1 MPNNLP
7 NSTENPLSNNKTKPT
22 SKNAIV
28 LVSAILSVASALGL
42 WWAGQPSDIYYTAAI
57 TLFVAILWVTEALPI
72 PATSLLP
79 FALFPLFGVL
89 SHSEAASSL
98 GSHVIILLMAA
109 FMLSKG
115 LERANLH
122 KRFAIYMLRL
132 TGSGSP
138 LKLVLGFMLTT
149 AILSMW
155 ISNTATILMML
166 PMAIAIINAVDN
178 PRFGVALILGFML
191 TTAILSMWISNTAT
205 ILMML
210 PMAIA
215 IINAV
220 DNPRFGV
227 ALILGIAYSAS
238 LGGVGTPI
246 GTPPNIIFMSVYE
259 ETQGVE
265 YSFVEWMKT
274 GVPIVLIG
282 VPIMALWL
290 SRGIEKVGDIKLPVP
305 GEWSIAEKRVLMIFG
320 TVAMAWIFRPIW
332 TAWIGVNTI
341 SDSTIA
347 VAGVAAMFFTN
358 SGNDNGQTDAK
369 GNRDKLLNWKTANDI
384 PWGMLLLFAG
394 GICIAKAFTA
404 SGLSVLMGS
413 WLTGLS
419 TLPVILLVL
428 GICLFVTFLTEI
440 TSNTATSTLL
450 MPILAA
456 AGVAVG
462 VDPKLLM
469 IPAAISASCAFMLPV
484 ATAPNAIAYSTD
496 KFDIKTMARE
506 GIMLNVLVAMV
517 VTGVCY
523 ITLT

>member
-1 MPNNLP
+1 MLV
-7 NSTENPLSNNKTKPT
+7 ENIKVKKFIITTGKKGSAMQKHATKKNTIIVIAFLSSLLVGGALYVFEQPKD
-22 SKNAIV
+22 IV
-28 LVSAILSVASALGL
+28 F
-42 WWAGQPSDIYYTAAI
+42 TAAI

-72 PATSLLP
+72 PATSIIP

-89 SHSEAASSL
+89 THAEAASSL
-98 GSHVIILLMAA
+98 GSHVIMLLMAA

-122 KRFAIYMLRL
+122 KRFAIYMLRV

-138 LKLVLGFMLTT
+138 LKVILGFMLTT
-149 AILSMW
+149 AVLSMW

-166 PMAIAIINAVDN
+166 PMAIAIVNALDN
-178 PRFGVALILGFML
+178 PKF
-191 TTAILSMWISNTAT
+191 S
-205 ILMML
+205 
-210 PMAIA
+210 
-215 IINAV
+215 
-220 DNPRFGV
+220 V
-227 ALILGIAYSAS
+227 ALILGIAYAAS

-259 ETQGVE
+259 ETQGME
-265 YSFVEWMKT
+265 YSFIEWMKT
-274 GVPIVLIG
+274 GVPIVI
-282 VPIMALWL
+282 VAIPIMALWL
-290 SRGIEKVGDIKLPVP
+290 ARGIRTVGDINLPEP
-305 GEWSIAEKRVLMIFG
+305 GQWTTAEKRVLAIFG
-320 TVAMAWIFRPIW
+320 TVAFAWIFRPFW
-332 TAWIGVNTI
+332 TAWIGVTTI

-347 VAGVAAMFFTN
+347 VAGVVAMFIVN
-358 SGNDNGQTDAK
+358 SGNDNGQVDKK
-369 GNRDKLLNWKTANDI
+369 GHNDKLLDWKTANDI

-394 GICIAKAFTA
+394 GICIAKAFMA
-404 SGLSVLMGS
+404 SGLSVLMGT

-419 TLPVILLVL
+419 VLPIILLIL

-456 AGVAVG
+456 AAIAVG

-506 GIMLNVLVAMV
+506 GIVLNIIVAFV

-523 ITLT
+523 ITLR

>member
-1 MPNNLP
+1 MDTTPQTNRNNSP
-7 NSTENPLSNNKTKPT
+7 KTTST
-22 SKNAIV
+22 SKNLIIGIAF
-28 LVSAILSVASALGL
+28 LVACASGLAL
-42 WWAGQPSDIYYTAAI
+42 WFVGQPSEIIFTAAI
-57 TLFVAILWVTEALPI
+57 TLFVAILWVTEAIPI

-89 SHSEAASSL
+89 SHSEAASAL

-109 FMLSKG
+109 FMLSKA

-138 LKLVLGFMLTT
+138 IK
-149 AILSMW
+149 
-155 ISNTATILMML
+155 
-166 PMAIAIINAVDN
+166 
-178 PRFGVALILGFML
+178 LILGFML
-191 TTAILSMWISNTAT
+191 TTAVLSMWISNTAT

-227 ALILGIAYSAS
+227 ALILGIAYAAS
-238 LGGVGTPI
+238 VGGVGTPI

-259 ETQGVE
+259 ETQGIE
-265 YSFVEWMKT
+265 YSFLDWMKT
-274 GVPIVLIG
+274 GIPIVILA

-290 SRGIEKVGDIKLPVP
+290 ARGISVVGNIDLSVP
-305 GEWSIAEKRVLMIFG
+305 GTWSRAEKRVLAIFG
-320 TVAMAWIFRPIW
+320 TVAMAWIFRPFW
-332 TAWIGVNTI
+332 TAWLGVTTI

-347 VAGVAAMFFTN
+347 VAGVAAMFLTN
-358 SGNDNGQTDAK
+358 SGNDDGKPDAK

-404 SGLSVLMGS
+404 SGLSVLMGT

-419 TLPVILLVL
+419 TLPVILLIL

-456 AGVAVG
+456 AGIAVG

-484 ATAPNAIAYSTD
+484 ATAPNAIAYSTE

-506 GIMLNVLVAMV
+506 GIVLNVIVAIV

-523 ITLT
+523 VTLA

>member
-1 MPNNLP
+1 MKKHGQLKER
-7 NSTENPLSNNKTKPT
+7 SLDKS
-22 SKNAIV
+22 SIIV
-28 LVSAILSVASALGL
+28 FIALTASLLTGTGIYAADQSIDIALTTG
-42 WWAGQPSDIYYTAAI
+42 I

-72 PATSLLP
+72 PATSIIP
-79 FALFPLFGVL
+79 IALFPLTGVL
-89 SHSEAASSL
+89 THAEAASSL

-115 LERANLH
+115 LEKANLH
-122 KRFAIYMLRL
+122 QRFAIYMLRL
-132 TGSGSP
+132 TGAGSA
-138 LKLVLGFMLTT
+138 LK
-149 AILSMW
+149 
-155 ISNTATILMML
+155 
-166 PMAIAIINAVDN
+166 
-178 PRFGVALILGFML
+178 LILGFML

-215 IINAV
+215 IINAM

-259 ETQGVE
+259 ETQGHE
-265 YSFVEWMKT
+265 YSFIEWMKT
-274 GVPIVLIG
+274 GVPIVMVSIPL
-282 VPIMALWL
+282 MALWL
-290 SRGIEKVGDIKLPVP
+290 ARGLNQVGKIALPQP
-305 GEWSIAEKRVLMIFG
+305 GIWTLAEIRVLAVFG
-320 TVAMAWIFRPIW
+320 TVALAWVFRPFW
-332 TAWIGVNTI
+332 SAWLGITTI

-347 VAGVAAMFFTN
+347 VAGVVAMFMIN
-358 SGNDNGQTDAK
+358 NGEVTPATATRNAQHE
-369 GNRDKLLNWKTANDI
+369 KLLDWKSANNI

-394 GICIAKAFTA
+394 GICIAKAFNA
-404 SGLSVLMGS
+404 SGLSLLMGE

-419 TLPVILLVL
+419 TLPLLLLILC
-428 GICLFVTFLTEI
+428 ICLFVTFLTEI
-440 TSNTATSTLL
+440 TSNTATATLL

-456 AGVAVG
+456 AGFAVG

-484 ATAPNAIAYSTD
+484 ATAPNAIAYATD

-506 GIMLNVLVAMV
+506 GIVLNVMVAIV
-517 VTGVCY
+517 VTLVCY
-523 ITLT
+523 FTL

>member
-1 MPNNLP
+1 MPQTPSP
-7 NSTENPLSNNKTKPT
+7 NTVPDNHSLKSKAT
-22 SKNAIV
+22 SKNIILLLAFIV
-28 LVSAILSVASALGL
+28 SVLGGAGL
-42 WWAGQPSDIYYTAAI
+42 WFTGQPSDIFLTAAI

-72 PATSLLP
+72 PATSMLP

-115 LERANLH
+115 LGRANVH

-132 TGSGSP
+132 TGSGSA
-138 LKLVLGFMLTT
+138 LKLILGFMLTT
-149 AILSMW
+149 AVLSMW

-178 PRFGVALILGFML
+178 PRFGI
-191 TTAILSMWISNTAT
+191 
-205 ILMML
+205 
-210 PMAIA
+210 
-215 IINAV
+215 
-220 DNPRFGV
+220 

-259 ETQGVE
+259 ETLGSE
-265 YSFVEWMKT
+265 YSFIEWMKT
-274 GVPIVLIG
+274 GVPIVILG

-290 SRGIEKVGDIKLPVP
+290 ARGLKQVGVINLPEP
-305 GEWSIAEKRVLMIFG
+305 GAWTTAEKRVLMIFG
-320 TVAMAWIFRPIW
+320 TVAMAWVFRPFW
-332 TAWIGVNTI
+332 TAWIGISTI

-347 VAGVAAMFFTN
+347 VAGVAAMFLTN
-358 SGNDNGQTDAK
+358 SGNDNGQIDAK
-369 GNRDKLLNWKTANDI
+369 GNNDKLLDWKTANDI

-394 GICIAKAFTA
+394 GICIAKAFSA
-404 SGLSVLMGS
+404 SGLSVLMGT

-419 TLPVILLVL
+419 TLPVLLLVL

-456 AGVAVG
+456 AGLAVG

-506 GIMLNVLVAMV
+506 GIVLNVLVAMV
-517 VTGVCY
+517 VTSVCY
-523 ITLT
+523 LTLA

>member
-1 MPNNLP
+1 MDTTPQTNKNNSP
-7 NSTENPLSNNKTKPT
+7 QTTST
-22 SKNAIV
+22 SKNLIIGIAF
-28 LVSAILSVASALGL
+28 LVACASGLAL
-42 WWAGQPSDIYYTAAI
+42 WFVGQPSEIIFTAAI

-89 SHSEAASSL
+89 SHSEAASAL

-109 FMLSKG
+109 FMLSKA

-138 LKLVLGFMLTT
+138 IK
-149 AILSMW
+149 
-155 ISNTATILMML
+155 
-166 PMAIAIINAVDN
+166 
-178 PRFGVALILGFML
+178 LILGFML
-191 TTAILSMWISNTAT
+191 TTAVLSMWISNTAT

-227 ALILGIAYSAS
+227 ALILGIAYAAS
-238 LGGVGTPI
+238 VGGVGTPI

-259 ETQGVE
+259 ETQGIE
-265 YSFVEWMKT
+265 YSFLDWMKT
-274 GVPIVLIG
+274 GIPIVILA

-290 SRGIEKVGDIKLPVP
+290 ARGISVVGNIDLPVP
-305 GEWSIAEKRVLMIFG
+305 GTWSRAEKRVLAIFG
-320 TVAMAWIFRPIW
+320 TVAMAWIFRPFW
-332 TAWIGVNTI
+332 TAWLGVTTI

-347 VAGVAAMFFTN
+347 VAGVAAMFLTN
-358 SGNDNGQTDAK
+358 SGNDDGKPDTK

-404 SGLSVLMGS
+404 SGLSVLMGT

-419 TLPVILLVL
+419 TLPVILLIL

-456 AGVAVG
+456 AGIAVG

-484 ATAPNAIAYSTD
+484 ATAPNAIAYSTE

-506 GIMLNVLVAMV
+506 GIVLNVIVAIV

-523 ITLT
+523 VTLA

>member
-1 MPNNLP
+1 MDTTPQ
-7 NSTENPLSNNKTKPT
+7 TNKNYSPETTPT
-22 SKNAIV
+22 SKNLIIGIAF
-28 LVSAILSVASALGL
+28 LVACASGLAL
-42 WWAGQPSDIYYTAAI
+42 WFVGQPSEIIFTAAI

-89 SHSEAASSL
+89 SHGEAASAL

-109 FMLSKG
+109 FMLSKA

-138 LKLVLGFMLTT
+138 IK
-149 AILSMW
+149 
-155 ISNTATILMML
+155 
-166 PMAIAIINAVDN
+166 
-178 PRFGVALILGFML
+178 LILGFML
-191 TTAILSMWISNTAT
+191 TTAVLSMWISNTAT

-227 ALILGIAYSAS
+227 ALILGIAYAAS
-238 LGGVGTPI
+238 VGGVGTPI

-259 ETQGVE
+259 ETQGIE
-265 YSFVEWMKT
+265 YSFLDWMKT
-274 GVPIVLIG
+274 GIPIVILA

-290 SRGIEKVGDIKLPVP
+290 ARGISVVGNIDLPVP
-305 GEWSIAEKRVLMIFG
+305 GTWSRAEKRVLAIFG
-320 TVAMAWIFRPIW
+320 TVAMAWIFRPFW
-332 TAWIGVNTI
+332 TAWLGVTTI

-347 VAGVAAMFFTN
+347 VAGVAAMFLTN
-358 SGNDNGQTDAK
+358 SGNDNGQPDSK

-404 SGLSVLMGS
+404 SGLSVLMGT

-419 TLPVILLVL
+419 TLPVILLIL

-456 AGVAVG
+456 AGIAVG

-484 ATAPNAIAYSTD
+484 ATAPNAIAYSTE

-506 GIMLNVLVAMV
+506 GIVLNVIVAVV

-523 ITLT
+523 VTLA

>member
-1 MPNNLP
+1 MDTTPQTNKNNSP
-7 NSTENPLSNNKTKPT
+7 QTTST
-22 SKNAIV
+22 SKNLIIGIAF
-28 LVSAILSVASALGL
+28 LVACASGLAL
-42 WWAGQPSDIYYTAAI
+42 WFVGQPSEIIFTAAI

-89 SHSEAASSL
+89 SHSEAASAL

-109 FMLSKG
+109 FMLSKA

-138 LKLVLGFMLTT
+138 IK
-149 AILSMW
+149 
-155 ISNTATILMML
+155 
-166 PMAIAIINAVDN
+166 
-178 PRFGVALILGFML
+178 LILGFML
-191 TTAILSMWISNTAT
+191 TTAVLSMWISNTAT

-227 ALILGIAYSAS
+227 ALILGIAYAAS
-238 LGGVGTPI
+238 VGGVGTPI

-259 ETQGVE
+259 ETQGIE
-265 YSFVEWMKT
+265 YSFLDWMKT
-274 GVPIVLIG
+274 GIPIVILA

-290 SRGIEKVGDIKLPVP
+290 ARGISVVGNIDLPVP
-305 GEWSIAEKRVLMIFG
+305 GTWSRAEKRVLAIFG
-320 TVAMAWIFRPIW
+320 TVAMAWIFRPFW
-332 TAWIGVNTI
+332 TAWLGVTTI

-347 VAGVAAMFFTN
+347 VAGVAAMFLTN
-358 SGNDNGQTDAK
+358 SGNDDGKPDAK

-404 SGLSVLMGS
+404 SGLSVLMGT

-419 TLPVILLVL
+419 TLPVILLIL

-456 AGVAVG
+456 AGIAVG

-484 ATAPNAIAYSTD
+484 ATAPNAIAYSTE

-506 GIMLNVLVAMV
+506 GIVLNVIVAVV

-523 ITLT
+523 VTLA

>member
-28 LVSAILSVASALGL
+28 LVSAILSAASALGL
-42 WWAGQPSDIYYTAAI
+42 WWAGQPSDIYFTAAI

-138 LKLVLGFMLTT
+138 LKLV
-149 AILSMW
+149 
-155 ISNTATILMML
+155 
-166 PMAIAIINAVDN
+166 
-178 PRFGVALILGFML
+178 LGFML

-332 TAWIGVNTI
+332 TTWIGVNTI

-369 GNRDKLLNWKTANDI
+369 GNRDKLLNWKTANNI

>member
-1 MPNNLP
+1 MNTTPQDKSTQ
-7 NSTENPLSNNKTKPT
+7 NSTNQHAKLSGEKTTPVTQSPDNKTPT
-22 SKNAIV
+22 PKNAIILLAFV
-28 LVSAILSVASALGL
+28 IASVSGLAL
-42 WWAGQPSDIYYTAAI
+42 WFVGQPKDIVFTAAI

-109 FMLSKG
+109 FMLSKA

-138 LKLVLGFMLTT
+138 IKLILGFMITT
-149 AILSMW
+149 AVLSMW
-155 ISNTATILMML
+155 ISNTAT
-166 PMAIAIINAVDN
+166 V
-178 PRFGVALILGFML
+178 
-191 TTAILSMWISNTAT
+191 
-205 ILMML
+205 LMML

-238 LGGVGTPI
+238 VGGVGTPI

-259 ETQGVE
+259 ETQGME
-265 YSFVEWMKT
+265 YSFIDWMKT
-274 GVPIVLIG
+274 GIPIVIVA

-290 SRGIEKVGDIKLPVP
+290 ARGINVVGKIDLPIP
-305 GEWSIAEKRVLMIFG
+305 GDWSHAEKRVLAIFG
-320 TVAMAWIFRPIW
+320 TVAMAWIFRPFW
-332 TAWIGVNTI
+332 TAWLGVTTI

-347 VAGVAAMFFTN
+347 VAGVAAMFLTN
-358 SGNDNGQTDAK
+358 SGNDNGQVDAK

-404 SGLSVLMGS
+404 SGLSVLMGT

-419 TLPVILLVL
+419 TLPIILLVL

-440 TSNTATSTLL
+440 TSNTATATLL

-456 AGVAVG
+456 AGVAVS

-484 ATAPNAIAYSTD
+484 ATAPNAIAYSTE

-506 GIMLNVLVAMV
+506 GIVLNVIVALV
-517 VTGVCY
+517 VTGVCFV
-523 ITLT
+523 TLA

>member
-1 MPNNLP
+1 MDTTPQTNKNNSP
-7 NSTENPLSNNKTKPT
+7 QTTST
-22 SKNAIV
+22 SKNLIIGIAF
-28 LVSAILSVASALGL
+28 LVACASGLALWFL
-42 WWAGQPSDIYYTAAI
+42 GQPSEIIFTAAI

-89 SHSEAASSL
+89 SHSEAASAL

-109 FMLSKG
+109 FMLSKA

-138 LKLVLGFMLTT
+138 IK
-149 AILSMW
+149 
-155 ISNTATILMML
+155 
-166 PMAIAIINAVDN
+166 
-178 PRFGVALILGFML
+178 LILGFML
-191 TTAILSMWISNTAT
+191 TTAVLSMWISNTAT

-227 ALILGIAYSAS
+227 ALILGIAYAAS
-238 LGGVGTPI
+238 VGGVGTPI

-259 ETQGVE
+259 ETQGIE
-265 YSFVEWMKT
+265 YSFLDWMKT
-274 GVPIVLIG
+274 GIPIVILA

-290 SRGIEKVGDIKLPVP
+290 ARGISIVGNIDLPVP
-305 GEWSIAEKRVLMIFG
+305 GTWSRAEKRVLAIFG
-320 TVAMAWIFRPIW
+320 TVAMAWIFRPFW
-332 TAWIGVNTI
+332 TAWLGVTTI

-347 VAGVAAMFFTN
+347 VAGVAAMFLTN
-358 SGNDNGQTDAK
+358 SGNDDGKPDTK

-404 SGLSVLMGS
+404 SGLSVLMGT

-419 TLPVILLVL
+419 TLPVILLML

-456 AGVAVG
+456 AGIAVG

-484 ATAPNAIAYSTD
+484 ATAPNAIAYSTE

-506 GIMLNVLVAMV
+506 GIVLNVIVAIV

-523 ITLT
+523 VTLA

>member
-178 PRFGVALILGFML
+178 PRFGVALILG
-191 TTAILSMWISNTAT
+191 
-205 ILMML
+205 
-210 PMAIA
+210 
-215 IINAV
+215 
-220 DNPRFGV
+220 
-227 ALILGIAYSAS
+227 IAYSAS

-332 TAWIGVNTI
+332 TTWIGVNTI

-456 AGVAVG
+456 AGMAVG